1 MNEPVLVYSRQWPVT
16 AALTALLSRV
26 FSVRVIP
33 LYTKGELICHLND
46 NPRSSLVLGLSP
58 HEYVV
63 ALYGLYPLLSGR
75 GILFVARRFYWTDY
89 RLPEF
94 FGMTPYRFCTW
105 DELGR
110 VSWREYFHWFRR
122 LSAGENQTGR
132 GEVGR
137 FMTSGALLK
146 TVNKW
151 LYSRMEEWGLGLT
164 GSVVLLLLAES
175 RRVDLNVREL
185 SMYRTGGLRKLG
197 MTKHISCLYRGVQVR
212 SELQMALQANE
223 PGHTTAVSEPD
234 KCS

>member
-26 FSVRVIP
+26 FSVPVIP
-33 LYTKGELICHLND
+33 VYSLNQLVTALRE
-46 NPRSSLVLGLSP
+46 NRNSPLVLGISP

-94 FGMTPYRFCTW
+94 FGMTQYRFCTW
-105 DELGR
+105 DEPGLASR
-110 VSWREYFHWFRR
+110 REYFPWFRQ
-122 LSAGENQTGR
+122 LSAGENKTER

-146 TVNKW
+146 TVNQW

-164 GSVVLLLLAES
+164 GSMVLLQLAES
-175 RRVDLNVREL
+175 RRGELNARER
-185 SMYRTGGLRKLG
+185 SIYRTGGLRKLG

-212 SELQMALQANE
+212 SELQMRL
-223 PGHTTAVSEPD
+223 
-234 KCS
+234 